1 MLLMN
6 MSLKHGLKLVEFLV
20 KQLRKP
26 APIRPLLAGDGTPR
40 YRAEDRAE
48 LFADSLEASF
58 QPNPARNVQHA
69 AAIEEQVERY
79 LEQPI
84 LPDEDPIVF
93 SPGLVNG
100 ILRTGHCPAKWKL
113 GRVAMV
119 PVAGYK
125 STLLPGSY
133 RPITLLDTVS
143 KLFEKLLHR
152 AHVPSHAANRRL

>member
-1 MLLMN
+1 
-6 MSLKHGLKLVEFLV
+6 
-20 KQLRKP
+20 KP

-93 SPGLVNG
+93 SPGL
-100 ILRTGHCPAKWKL
+100 L